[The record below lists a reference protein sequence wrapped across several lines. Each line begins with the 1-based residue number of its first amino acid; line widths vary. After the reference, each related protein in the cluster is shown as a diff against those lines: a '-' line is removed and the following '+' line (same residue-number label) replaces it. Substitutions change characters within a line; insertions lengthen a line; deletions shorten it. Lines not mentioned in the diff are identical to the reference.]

1 LKLSIKMAQAICACP
16 QLFCFITL
24 EAAVQCWAGLGWA
37 WLCCAVLCC
46 AVLCCAV
53 LCCAVL
59 CCAVLCLA
67 VLGCALSNLQ
77 CQSHCSSEDASV
89 RVDYSAMCGADPWVD
104 TLCRWKMEKQLSSSI
119 SRHMALWHISVS
131 MAVWHRHYCNLF
143 GALLSHAFEQVVLS
157 GCRLPTFIVC

>member
-1 LKLSIKMAQAICACP
+1 MQP
-16 QLFCFITL
+16 L
-24 EAAVQCWAGLGWA
+24 EAVLQNGASYLRLSTAVLLHHTGSCCAMLGWAGLGWA
-37 WLCCAVLCC
+37 GLGWAVLCC

-53 LCCAVL
+53 L
-59 CCAVLCLA
+59 
-67 VLGCALSNLQ
+67 GCAMSNLQ
-77 CQSHCSSEDASV
+77 CQSHCSSEDAFV

-104 TLCRWKMEKQLSSSI
+104 TLRRWKMEKRLSSSI
-119 SRHMALWHISVS
+119 SRHMPLWHISVS